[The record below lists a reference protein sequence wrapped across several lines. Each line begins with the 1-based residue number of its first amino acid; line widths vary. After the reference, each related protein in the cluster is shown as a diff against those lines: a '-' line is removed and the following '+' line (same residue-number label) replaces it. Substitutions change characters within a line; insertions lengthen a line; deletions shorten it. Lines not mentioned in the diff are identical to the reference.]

1 VISLLASAGY
11 CAAPRF
17 ANLIPSAIWRGFV
30 IVAVSL
36 AVPPSQVLAAAQP
49 ITIHADV
56 ATAREGGQVLEAQGH
71 VVLGDGRTTLRADYA
86 LYRRREGHIQL
97 NGHVHIATAQGDLS
111 GDRATSQLGRKG
123 QIEAIEATGGVIV
136 RSADRTVRADRVTY
150 QTKDQ
155 TLTAIGHVVVTF
167 PPDLRITGATLVASG
182 AEVAVLTGHPRIEH
196 PAGVLEGDRVDVA
209 VQSQI
214 AFVRGNVQGVFSE
227 TKITSALATLFV
239 KDKKAIFRDHVT
251 VDRPGR
257 TMTAEVVTYY
267 YAERRLVA
275 EGPTTIK
282 IRQTPP

>member
-1 VISLLASAGY
+1 MVVVLGVLT
-11 CAAPRF
+11 
-17 ANLIPSAIWRGFV
+17 L
-30 IVAVSL
+30 
-36 AVPPSQVLAAAQP
+36 PPPPVWAAAQP

-56 ATAREGGQVLEAQGH
+56 ATAREGGQILEAVGH
-71 VVLGDGRTTLRADYA
+71 VVLSDSATTLRADYA
-86 LYRRREGHIQL
+86 LYMRREGRIRL
-97 NGHVHIATAQGDLS
+97 VGHVHLTTVQGELS

-123 QIEAIEATGGVIV
+123 QFETIEATGAVMV
-136 RSADRTVRADRVTY
+136 RSAERTVRADRVTY

-155 TLTAIGHVVVTF
+155 TLTAIGHVAVTF
-167 PPDLRITGATLVASG
+167 PPDLRITGGSLVASG
-182 AEVAVLTGHPRIEH
+182 TEVAVLTGHPRIEH
-196 PAGVLEGDRVDVA
+196 PAGTLEGDRVDIA

-214 AFVRGNVQGVFSE
+214 AFVRGHVQSVFSD
-227 TKITSALATLFV
+227 TKISSALATLLV

-282 IRQTPP
+282 IHQTPP

>member
-1 VISLLASAGY
+1 M
-11 CAAPRF
+11 
-17 ANLIPSAIWRGFV
+17 
-30 IVAVSL
+30 
-36 AVPPSQVLAAAQP
+36 
-49 ITIHADV
+49 
-56 ATAREGGQVLEAQGH
+56 LEAQGH
-71 VVLGDGRTTLRADYA
+71 VVLDDGRTTLRADYA
-86 LYRRREGHIQL
+86 LYMRREGHIQL
-97 NGHVHIATAQGDLS
+97 TGHVHIATVQGELS

-150 QTKDQ
+150 ETKDQ
-155 TLTAIGHVVVTF
+155 TLTANGHVVVMF
-167 PPDLRITGATLVASG
+167 PPDLRITGGTLVASG

-227 TKITSALATLFV
+227 TKITSTLATLFV

-257 TMTAEVVTYY
+257 TMTAGVVTYY